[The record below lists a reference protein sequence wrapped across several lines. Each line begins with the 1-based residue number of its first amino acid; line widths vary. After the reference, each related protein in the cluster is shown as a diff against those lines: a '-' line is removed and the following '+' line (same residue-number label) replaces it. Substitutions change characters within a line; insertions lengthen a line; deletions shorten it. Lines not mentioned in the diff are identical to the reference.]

1 VTISWITEM
10 QNLLRDLLGLNKF
23 FDRDPSYCFFLGTR
37 IVVKSLLRKSG
48 VDIARGDFV
57 NQE

>member
-1 VTISWITEM
+1 M